1 MHSGLRVNDEMDGK
15 PLEVIAVLGPKD
27 ATEAEA
33 ELAERV
39 GALAARAGW
48 VLLTGGGPGVMEAAC
63 RGAVE
68 AGGITVGIIP
78 TAGPRDGY
86 PNRWVK
92 IPVFTDA
99 GSSRNVYIVLT
110 ATLCVAIG
118 GGPGT
123 LSEIAHALKA
133 GTPVWCWKSWT
144 LDPPPESRRPLPLV
158 FSDSRELLQNLEAE
172 LGAAR

>member
-1 MHSGLRVNDEMDGK
+1 MPFGVLMNNNVDGVPSK
-15 PLEVIAVLGPKD
+15 VIAVLGPRD

-78 TAGPRDGY
+78 TACPRDGY

-92 IPVFTDA
+92 IPVFTGA

-158 FSDSRELLQNLEAE
+158 FTESSELLQNLEAE
-172 LGAAR
+172 LGTA